1 MLTDPCAAAQIKSCP
16 RPFRRKR
23 LVKHHRHEASEYRS
37 LSPGWRERILQPS
50 KMLSADMMPGLMM
63 SIPVASP
70 TSEARR
76 EALRNRER
84 AIREQS
90 AEETQQMRK
99 ATTTT
104 PKTLPKPGQ
113 QNKRHSIKEP
123 VAILEALRNRE
134 RAIRE
139 HSAEET
145 QQMRKANNTTPKT
158 LPKPGQQNKRH
169 SIKDVLC
176 SWHPHGGGGKAAAP
190 SLNCV
195 NVVNDIYREW
205 DGNDIATVA
214 GLSIRASIHAAARII
229 SDR

>member
-99 ATTTT
+99 ATTT
-104 PKTLPKPGQ
+104 
-113 QNKRHSIKEP
+113 
-123 VAILEALRNRE
+123 
-134 RAIRE
+134 
-139 HSAEET
+139 
-145 QQMRKANNTTPKT
+145 PKT